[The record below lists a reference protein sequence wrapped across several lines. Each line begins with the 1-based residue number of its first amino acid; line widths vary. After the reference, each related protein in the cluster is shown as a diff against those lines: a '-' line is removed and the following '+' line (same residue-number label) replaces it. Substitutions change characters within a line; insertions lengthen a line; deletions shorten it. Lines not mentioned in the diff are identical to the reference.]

1 MPQFCLISST
11 CCYQCQLVQFITCSP
26 KSWSCAAFRGQTVR
40 GKQLVPNISKE
51 GWSKSRANATLGEFF
66 FLPPAFSEMPSL
78 KRHVSFAGWIKFRVR
93 ISASENYSIC
103 PKWTEWG
110 LFLFILFVFF
120 LLCCSPF
127 LSPNLKVVFSS
138 IVSKFIDL
146 YYYFIYC

>member
-40 GKQLVPNISKE
+40 ENSLCPTFPRRADQRAEQIQHLENFFSFHQL
-51 GWSKSRANATLGEFF
+51 
-66 FLPPAFSEMPSL
+66 SL
-78 KRHVSFAGWIKFRVR
+78 KCLHWSDTSHLLAGLN
-93 ISASENYSIC
+93 SELESVLQRTTAFVQNELNGVC
-103 PKWTEWG
+103 FC
-110 LFLFILFVFF
+110 LFCLFFF

-138 IVSKFIDL
+138 IVSKFIDP